1 MSHLKKQTVLTLS
14 CAQYSGHVVYCLT
27 TRCPALIAL
36 HYIFLP
42 KLTHFLLP
50 DCALSHI
57 QEPRPTISMIFHQDY
72 INVIR
77 VITLIIIIIPGG
89 FKSYCRLTIGTKL
102 ALAEQA
108 FNVLYYQITFFYPT
122 LIQLHC
128 SPLPLKC
135 PRSILF
141 HLPVLVPRRWGVGG
155 GRETNTRI

>member
-27 TRCPALIAL
+27 IRCPALIAL

-57 QEPRPTISMIFHQDY
+57 QEPRPTISIIFHQDY

-108 FNVLYYQITFFYPT
+108 FNVLYYQITFFLPHIDSIT
-122 LIQLHC
+122 LLPPPPQVPPVHIV
-128 SPLPLKC
+128 SPSSASAQALGSW
-135 PRSILF
+135 R
-141 HLPVLVPRRWGVGG
+141 GEGD
-155 GRETNTRI
+155 